1 MCADDSWNNEAGQ
14 VLAGEAGLDEARS
27 VVNHEVLLLVEEYL
41 HILKSLLNRS
51 HLIQI
56 LYFAVLTIIII
67 F

>member
-1 MCADDSWNNEAGQ
+1 
-14 VLAGEAGLDEARS
+14 